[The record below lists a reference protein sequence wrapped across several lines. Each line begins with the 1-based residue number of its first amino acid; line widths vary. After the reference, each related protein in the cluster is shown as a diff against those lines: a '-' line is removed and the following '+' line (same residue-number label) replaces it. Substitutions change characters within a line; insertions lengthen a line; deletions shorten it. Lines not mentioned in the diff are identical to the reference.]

1 MMRSNIGEE
10 LSLDDL
16 ARAAM
21 FSKFHFTR
29 VFQKVTGISPGRF
42 LTALRIEEAKRLL
55 HTTTRTVADIG
66 TSVGYTSVSTF
77 SGRFNRSVG
86 LTPMAFRRRG
96 EAPLSRASPTIHH
109 STIRG
114 QINTLCRHEDSAV
127 FVGLFPVSIAEGLP
141 ESWTVTWAPGSY
153 RLAGIRP
160 GTWHMVVHHVDTGRS
175 AARHD
180 CGARSGPLVLHHGPS
195 LQTIDVN
202 LRPLRTFD
210 PPAMLSLPRLLDPAT
225 PSTTRAA

>member
-1 MMRSNIGEE
+1 MMRSNLGDD
-10 LSLDDL
+10 LSLDDM

-42 LTALRIEEAKRLL
+42 LTSLRMEEAKRLL
-55 HTTTRTVADIG
+55 RSTTRTVADIG

-96 EAPLSRASPTIHH
+96 EAPLSRASPTAQL
-109 STIRG
+109 STISGRLH
-114 QINTLCRHEDSAV
+114 TLCAHDGDAV
-127 FVGLFPVSIAEGLP
+127 FVGLFPESIAEGLP
-141 ESWTVTWAPGSY
+141 ESWTVTSAPGPY
-153 RLAGIRP
+153 RLDGIRP
-160 GTWHMVVHHVDTGRS
+160 GTWHIVVHPVDTGRPM
-175 AARHD
+175 ARHD
-180 CGARSGPLVLHHGPS
+180 CAARSGPLVLHQRPS
-195 LQTIDVN
+195 LRTIDVN

-210 PPAMLSLPRLLDPAT
+210 PPVVLSLPRSLAPVL
-225 PSTTRAA
+225 PSAPRAA

>member
-1 MMRSNIGEE
+1 MMRSNLGEC
-10 LSLDDL
+10 LSLDDM

-42 LTALRIEEAKRLL
+42 LTSLRMEEAKRLL
-55 HTTTRTVADIG
+55 RTTTRTVADIG

-86 LTPMAFRRRG
+86 LTPMTFRRRG
-96 EAPLSRASPTIHH
+96 EAPLPRASPTTLL

-114 QINTLCRHEDSAV
+114 HLHTPCTYDGGAV
-127 FVGLFPVSIAEGLP
+127 FVGLFPESIAEGLP
-141 ESWTVTWAPGSY
+141 ESWTVTSAPGPYQLS
-153 RLAGIRP
+153 GIRP
-160 GTWHMVVHHVDTGRS
+160 GTWHIVVHPVDTGRS
-175 AARHD
+175 PSRHD
-180 CGARSGPLVLHHGPS
+180 CGARSGPLVLHHRPS
-195 LQTIDVN
+195 LRTIDVD

-210 PPAMLSLPRLLDPAT
+210 PPAMLSLPRSLGPVL
-225 PSTTRAA
+225 PSTPQAA